1 MATESDLAR
10 LRQKYTGEPRAVA
23 LEWYRTNGLHQGLVP
38 DAVDSARTL
47 LEAGVLEA
55 LIRSPLGEGGPITSG
70 TLCGISAAS
79 PRTHGLTL
87 WCRNEDLPI
96 MLGRLLPARTAHGLA
111 GVPGLRPWAAPDQ
124 DLSLGLIGQ
133 EARITVRGRLVAG
146 TGRGARARARR
157 TGPEDLERAQA
168 WTITAGG
175 TPVWDDPF
183 PQREEQRPLELLAA
197 RFGAGE
203 AVRWSRALRR
213 AGLFLEQVPDWRSR
227 PPADEELEGPN
238 PSRLK
243 PRAVGP
249 ARTSSGAVVA
259 VTSSDGRGGYGCT
272 TTAVVLAGALA
283 RSGNRVLV
291 LGGDDPSNVVNLFG
305 KQPAP
310 VFAGS
315 GSVNVGL
322 LPPDDES
329 AWDMLSRARGWDY
342 DVVILDPGFQRRTL
356 AEFGDLVLAVTP
368 DRDHR
373 SGPLWTET
381 EVIDRRPAH
390 VRMWAWLQEEISR
403 WTPPT
408 PDPAQR
414 LMILLDLMFAVYTV
428 ARAEDGDPRVYD
440 PSDAQ
445 EVDEW
450 WEDIALVAF
459 GLDEPDDYDYDYDYD
474 YEEDEEEEEGDGDD
488 EEVEDGSPDAAR
500 GLLASATPGD
510 AELDTWRADFI
521 RFLHD
526 EGQRRHP
533 VQWWDVA
540 ASWPDRH
547 RERQAAGLGPGQ
559 RSEEEWW
566 PVLSAFFDEVEDDA
580 VATWGPELW
589 ERYRSRWATALVRNE
604 DLVAP
609 FDDLVETKEIR
620 RQGSDIA
627 QDLAGRMRGLPRRP
641 VLGVL
646 ARARHDVDARQFND
660 TAEAVVEHGLGG
672 LTLLPDLAEWTHLW
686 GDLSSLVTPSPRAAS
701 TALALAQ
708 AVTGLLPRNAE
719 GERA

>member
-23 LEWYRTNGLHQGLVP
+23 LDWYRTNGLHQGLVP
-38 DAVDSARTL
+38 DAAASARTL
-47 LEAGVLEA
+47 LEAGLLEA
-55 LIRSPLGEGGPITSG
+55 LARSPLGGEAPTTAG
-70 TLCGISAAS
+70 TLYGISAAS

-87 WCRNEDLPI
+87 WCRDEDLPI
-96 MLGRLLPARTAHGLA
+96 VLGRLLPARTGHGLA

-133 EARITVRGRLVAG
+133 EARITVRGRMVAG
-146 TGRGARARARR
+146 TGRGTRARARR

-168 WTITAGG
+168 WTIAAGG

-183 PQREEQRPLELLAA
+183 PQRDEQRPLELLGV

-213 AGLFLEQVPDWRSR
+213 VGLFLEQVPDWRSR
-227 PPADEELEGPN
+227 PPADEELEGPH
-238 PSRLK
+238 PTRLE

-291 LGGDDPSNVVNLFG
+291 LGGDDPSNVVKLFG

-310 VFAGS
+310 DFAGS

-322 LPPDDES
+322 LPPDAET
-329 AWDMLSRARGWDY
+329 ARDMLSRVRGWDY
-342 DVVILDPGFQRRTL
+342 DVVILDPGFQRRSLTDL
-356 AEFGDLVLAVTP
+356 GDLVLAVAP

-381 EVIDRRPAH
+381 EIIDRRPAH
-390 VRMWAWLQEEISR
+390 VRMWEWLQEELSL
-403 WTPPT
+403 WTPPAL
-408 PDPAQR
+408 DPAQS

-440 PSDAQ
+440 PSDAH
-445 EVDEW
+445 EVEEW
-450 WEDIALVAF
+450 WEGVGRVAF
-459 GLDEPDDYDYDYDYD
+459 GLDDPDDYDDEGIEDWD
-474 YEEDEEEEEGDGDD
+474 GEEDDESGEEGGG
-488 EEVEDGSPDAAR
+488 GSR
-500 GLLASATPGD
+500 NLLASATPGD
-510 AELDTWRADFI
+510 AELDAWRADFI
-521 RFLHD
+521 RCLQD
-526 EGQRRHP
+526 EGRRRHP
-533 VQWWDVA
+533 EQWREAA

-547 RERQAAGLGPGQ
+547 RQRQAAGLGPGQ
-559 RSEEEWW
+559 RSVEEWR
-566 PVLSAFFDEVEDDA
+566 PVLNAFFDEVEDDA
-580 VATWGPELW
+580 VAAWGPELW
-589 ERYRSRWATALVRNE
+589 EQYRSRWATGVMLNE
-604 DLVAP
+604 DLLAP
-609 FDDLVETKEIR
+609 FSDLVETKELR

-627 QDLAGRMRGLPRRP
+627 QDLVARMRGLPPRP

-646 ARARHDVDARQFND
+646 ARARHDVDAHQFND
-660 TAEAVVEHGLGG
+660 TAEAVLEHGLSG
-672 LTLLPDLAEWTHLW
+672 LALLPDLAEWTHLW
-686 GDLSSLVTPSPRAAS
+686 GDLSSLVAPSPRAATTS
-701 TALALAQ
+701 LALAQ
-708 AVTGLLPRNAE
+708 AVTALLPRSTE
-719 GERA
+719 GEGE